1 VKHITQVLQ
10 ERSGEKKIAKPKD
23 RKGNKKNFSRQMKT
37 KEIRKNSSWKGKPR
51 QRRKKKTFCMFLDS
65 YSLKNE
71 FEMFGAK
78 DGPTKIELNMNELLI
93 IMYLTSVDSMCEM
106 VLILNNYK
114 KV

>member
-1 VKHITQVLQ
+1 
-10 ERSGEKKIAKPKD
+10 
-23 RKGNKKNFSRQMKT
+23 
-37 KEIRKNSSWKGKPR
+37 
-51 QRRKKKTFCMFLDS
+51 MFLDS